1 VTLFIKS
8 VIPQKLVG
16 GFSWNS
22 SPEGFTFTQG
32 TGISS
37 LDGGSE
43 LSILHIHVAFG
54 SYVGRRF

>member
-1 VTLFIKS
+1 MRCVQSHLTSLSKS

-22 SPEGFTFTQG
+22 SPEGLTFTQG

-43 LSILHIHVAFG
+43 LSILHM
-54 SYVGRRF
+54 